1 MLLAER
7 STGEQPWHSYAVG
20 LPPPLSPFSPT
31 SDRHPLGAAGAGHM
45 SMIAELR
52 RRKVFRVGAAYL
64 VVAWLAVQ
72 AASIGFPA
80 FDAPAAALRLFILV
94 ASLGFPVALVAAWV
108 FVLTPHGV
116 KFDPATRG
124 TKRLV
129 GAALVLVVLT
139 LGWYFRGLPAF
150 REHDAAGTGPAA
162 VVAPSIPHDA
172 SIAVLPFVNMSSDK
186 EQEFFSDGL
195 SEELLNVLAQ
205 VPQLRVIART
215 SSFSFKGKN
224 VDVATIARAL
234 NVAHVLEGS
243 VRKSGDTLRITVQL
257 IRAADSSHLWSRT
270 YDREATDAFK
280 VQDDIAAAVVSAL
293 KVQLLP
299 RQQLTNPH
307 RSRNYDAYVQYLEGN
322 RFNNQANPEAY
333 RRAVKAYRRAVA
345 LDPDYAAAY
354 AALGY
359 AEVFTADDMTDMKDA
374 EAAYARGLAAAQKAI
389 ELAPDL
395 ADGYAARGWMR
406 SNFIWDW
413 DGAKADLDKALVLD
427 PNDATI
433 QRRYG
438 QLVGSLGQLPEAV
451 AAMRKAIRLDPLSAP
466 AWSNLGYY
474 LLASGK
480 LPEARQALERTLD
493 LNPDSVYARANLALV
508 TLLQGRTQEA
518 LAMFQGVDAT
528 HGGWGVAIA
537 QYELGHRKESQQALE
552 QIEAGLNF
560 TQAAE
565 VYAWRGEKDKAFE
578 WLERAC
584 VHHDPG
590 LADLKF
596 DPMLANV
603 RNDPRFAGIVR
614 RTGLPE

>member
-1 MLLAER
+1 
-7 STGEQPWHSYAVG
+7 
-20 LPPPLSPFSPT
+20 
-31 SDRHPLGAAGAGHM
+31 M
-45 SMIAELR
+45 SMMVELR
-52 RRKVFRVGAAYL
+52 RRKVFRVGLAYL
-64 VVAWLAVQ
+64 VAAWLAVQ

-80 FDAPAAALRLFILV
+80 FNAPAWTLRLFILF
-94 ASLGFPVALVAAWV
+94 ALLGFPVALVMAWML
-108 FVLTPHGV
+108 VLTPHGV

-129 GAALVLVVLT
+129 GASLVLAVLA
-139 LGWYFRGLPAF
+139 LGWYVRDLPAI
-150 REHDAAGTGPAA
+150 RENDAVSAASNAPAA
-162 VVAPSIPHDA
+162 LAHDA

-186 EQEFFSDGL
+186 EQDFFSDGL
-195 SEELLNVLAQ
+195 SEELLNLLAQ

-257 IRAADSSHLWSRT
+257 IRASDSSHLWSQT
-270 YDREATDAFK
+270 YDRQGADAFK

-293 KVQLLP
+293 KVRLLP

-307 RSRNYDAYVQYLEGN
+307 RSRNYDAYMQYLEGN
-322 RFNNQANPEAY
+322 RYNSQGNSEGY

-345 LDPDYAAAY
+345 LDPGYAAAY

-359 AEVFTADDMTDMKDA
+359 AEVFTADDMTSVADM
-374 EAAYARGLAAAQKAI
+374 EAANARGLAAAEKAI
-389 ELAPDL
+389 GLAPEL

-413 DGAKADLDKALVLD
+413 DGAKADFDRALALD

-438 QLVGSLGQLPEAV
+438 QLIGSLGQLPDAV

-474 LLASGK
+474 LMASGQ
-480 LPEARQALERTLD
+480 LVEARQALERTLD
-493 LNPDSVYARANLALV
+493 LNPDSAFARANLGLV
-508 TLLQGRTQEA
+508 TLLQGRPKEA
-518 LAMFQGVDAT
+518 LPLFQGVDKV
-528 HGGWGVAIA
+528 HGQWGVAITE
-537 QYELGHRKESQQALE
+537 YDLGHLKASQQALDE
-552 QIEAGLNF
+552 IKTGLNF

-565 VYAWRGEKDKAFE
+565 VHAWRGEKDQAFD
-578 WLERAC
+578 WLERAY

-596 DPMLANV
+596 DPMLAKLHG
-603 RNDPRFAGIVR
+603 DPRFAAIVR
-614 RTGLPE
+614 KTGLPE